1 MKPTYRFII
10 LVSANSE
17 WKSVLD
23 CLHPERIGST
33 PFGSAFPA
41 QAGRHQML
49 FAHGGWGKTASAAA
63 CQHLIDLYH
72 PQLIVNLG
80 TCGGL
85 EGYANV
91 GEILLVEETAMYD
104 IVEGMSDYA
113 AAIEHYRTLADLS
126 WLPAA
131 LPRGIRKARLV
142 SADQDI
148 QTQNVDLIAN
158 VFQAPAADWESAA
171 IAWTAAKNTPPWLV
185 RRGVSDLVRKEKAE
199 AYHNVELWRERTNQ
213 IMADLLAVLPWFL
226 DCFSAQMISD

>member
-113 AAIEHYRTLADLS
+113 AAIEHYRTLAD
-126 WLPAA
+126 
-131 LPRGIRKARLV
+131 
-142 SADQDI
+142 QDI

-171 IAWTAAKNTPPWLV
+171 IAWTAAKNKTPWLV
-185 RRGVSDLVRKEKAE
+185 LRGVSDLVSKEKAE